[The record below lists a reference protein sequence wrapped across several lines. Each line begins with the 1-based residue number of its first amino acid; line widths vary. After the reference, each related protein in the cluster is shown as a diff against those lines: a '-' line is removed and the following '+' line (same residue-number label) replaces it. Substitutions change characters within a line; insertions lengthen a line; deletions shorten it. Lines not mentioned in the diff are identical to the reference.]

1 MKKSVVTAVAI
12 LMGLLVAI
20 VGCAVQNPNAYVLTG
35 DFSEMYVGG
44 EVVIF
49 SGYKDDQ
56 PVVVASAELADG
68 KFRVEGEVDQAQR
81 VFVYVKNGVG
91 PNGEKWAPIKGQQF
105 ILEPGDVHVTYTT
118 RDHTSATG
126 HYNDIV
132 MGSWKNSE
140 TYNKAMDE
148 FQAALKASSD
158 KTLSEEELKAVS
170 QAIGEGQMA
179 TINLENEGLKEVA
192 LNHNDPMASLLAIQM
207 LRYGGGSWVLEKM
220 YELAKVYPENEWLSE
235 SIASAEARKLKT
247 DKASAI
253 AVGTSILDFEGESLN
268 GETLKLIDVRKKNK
282 YVLVEFWASW
292 CGPCREEIPHMK
304 KAYEKFH
311 GKGFEIFA
319 FSLDDDRDA
328 WAQASEEEQLS
339 WVNTSDLVGWDSPV
353 AELYGVAGV
362 PANYLVEAATGKIVA
377 KNLRGYAL
385 DEKLAELLEEK
396 VQMAPAMMMSM

>member
-1 MKKSVVTAVAI
+1 MRKSVFTTIAI
-12 LMGLLVAI
+12 LVGLIATV
-20 VGCAVQNPNAYVLTG
+20 VGCAVHNPKAYVLTG
-35 DFSEMYVGG
+35 DFSDQYVGG
-44 EVVIF
+44 EVIIYD
-49 SGYKDDQ
+49 GYKDDQ
-56 PVVVASAELADG
+56 PILVATATLKDG
-68 KFRVEGEVDQAQR
+68 TFRVEGEIDQPRR
-81 VFVYVKNGVG
+81 VYVHVKNGVG

-118 RDHTSATG
+118 RDHTSASG
-126 HYNDIV
+126 RYNDIV

-140 TYNKAMDE
+140 TYKKAMDE

-158 KTLSEEELKAVS
+158 KTLSEEESKAVS

-179 TINLENEGLKEVA
+179 IINLENEGLKEVV
-192 LNHNDPMASLLAIQM
+192 LNHSDPMANLLAIQM
-207 LRYGGGSWVLEKM
+207 LRYGGGPWVLEKM
-220 YELAKVYPENEWLSE
+220 HELAEVYPENEWLSE

-247 DKASAI
+247 DKADAI
-253 AVGTSILDFEGESLN
+253 AVGTSILDFEGENLD

-311 GKGFEIFA
+311 KKGFEIFA

-353 AELYGVAGV
+353 ADKYGVTGV

-377 KNLRGYAL
+377 KDLRGYAL